1 MIRAVVRNGTIHP
14 IEPMP
19 SEWVDGR
26 EVVVEDAESPKL
38 VEDIDRWYREL
49 QADATAI
56 EPADDLTLQEALSEV
71 RRQAKQLAR
80 HEMGLE

>member
-71 RRQAKQLAR
+71 RRQAKQLAL
-80 HEMGLE
+80 HKMGLE